1 MNTTEHNPHILPCW
15 GLGNGIPR
23 AQEGWPRIGLLDDV
37 RGNQFSAVV
46 WRPAAEWTGVTPQ
59 VTPPVTPPVA
69 PPVTDQVS
77 DQVTVQVAGEF
88 SRLQKY
94 HLTATGQAWL
104 QQQNN
109 KG

>member
-1 MNTTEHNPHILPCW
+1 MNTTEHASHILPYR
-15 GLGNGIPR
+15 GMGIGIPR
-23 AQEGWPRIGLLDDV
+23 ALEEWPRTDLLDDV
-37 RGNQFSAVV
+37 RGNQFCAVV
-46 WRPAAEWTGVTPQ
+46 CLPAAEWVGATPQ
-59 VTPPVTPPVA
+59 VTPPVTPPVTDQ
-69 PPVTDQVS
+69 VTDQVS

-94 HLTATGQAWL
+94 RLTATGQAWL